1 MRELGDEAE
10 NYHRKMGQWLKKA
23 NLDKVFLFG
32 EKNLID
38 YVLAEYPTQNAK
50 YYESKDE
57 LNNDLAKILDEY
69 KSQSTKLTVKG
80 ARSFKME
87 EVVAFVRQRNR

>member
-23 NLDKVFLFG
+23 NLDKIFLFG

-38 YVLAEYPTQNAK
+38 YVLAEYSNQNAK

-87 EVVAFVRQRNR
+87 EVVKFVKENL